1 MEPTRQVVRHTMAI
15 GASGSPAVLAEMM
28 TYLGYR
34 WHPEYTVYEEYQDF
48 NQEQYRAI
56 VHLYSREYDSTTVL
70 HTSHGVGVTIDMAV
84 HDAAYAALTRLRGE
98 YRELDTS
105 PFRHIAI
112 ASDVGTEGYYTAAY
126 STVTREPFYHQHL
139 VLHADGLDRANRAL
153 RHEMYTTRQHLY
165 RALTLLHPFVRSGQV
180 PRTAIYPARTVMP
193 HGVGWPEVGGYSPAL
208 GPLLPPERRALHLS
222 IRGPQS
228 ADVEGYPLPHYQLS
242 GYSYLH
248 STSWD

>member
-1 MEPTRQVVRHTMAI
+1 MLV
-15 GASGSPAVLAEMM
+15 EMM

-70 HTSHGVGVTIDMAV
+70 HIAHGVGVTIDMAV

-112 ASDVGTEGYYTAAY
+112 ASDVGAEGYYTAAY
-126 STVTREPFYHQHL
+126 STVTREASTISTWFCMLMGSIELTELFATRCTPPVSTFT
-139 VLHADGLDRANRAL
+139 VL
-153 RHEMYTTRQHLY
+153 
-165 RALTLLHPFVRSGQV
+165 
-180 PRTAIYPARTVMP
+180 
-193 HGVGWPEVGGYSPAL
+193 
-208 GPLLPPERRALHLS
+208 
-222 IRGPQS
+222 
-228 ADVEGYPLPHYQLS
+228 
-242 GYSYLH
+242 
-248 STSWD
+248 

>member
-1 MEPTRQVVRHTMAI
+1 MEPARQVVRHTAAI

-56 VHLYSREYDSTTVL
+56 VHLYSREYESTTVL
-70 HTSHGVGVTIDMAV
+70 HTAHGVGVTIEMAV
-84 HDAAYAALTRLRGE
+84 HDAAHAALTRLRGE
-98 YRELDTS
+98 YQALDTS
-105 PFRHIAI
+105 PFRHIPI
-112 ASDVGTEGYYTAAY
+112 ASDVGAEGYYTAAY
-126 STVTREPFYHQHL
+126 STVTREPFHHQRL

-153 RHEMYTTRQHLY
+153 RHELYTTRQHLY
-165 RALTLLHPFVRSGQV
+165 RALTRLHPFVRSGQL
-180 PRTAIYPARTVMP
+180 PRSAIYPARTVMP

-242 GYSYLH
+242 GYDYLH

>member
-1 MEPTRQVVRHTMAI
+1 MRHTAAI
-15 GASGSPAVLAEMM
+15 GASGSPAVLADMM

-70 HTSHGVGVTIDMAV
+70 HTAHGVGVTIDMAI

-98 YRELDTS
+98 YQELDTS

-112 ASDVGTEGYYTAAY
+112 ASDVGAEGYYIAAY

-165 RALTLLHPFVRSGQV
+165 RALTLLHPLVRSGQV

-193 HGVGWPEVGGYSPAL
+193 HGVGWPEVGGYSPTL

-242 GYSYLH
+242 GYDYLH

>member
-1 MEPTRQVVRHTMAI
+1 MLV
-15 GASGSPAVLAEMM
+15 EMI

-70 HTSHGVGVTIDMAV
+70 HTAHGVGVTIDMAV

-98 YRELDTS
+98 YQELDTS

-112 ASDVGTEGYYTAAY
+112 ASDVGAEGYYTAAY
-126 STVTREPFYHQHL
+126 STVTREPFYHQNF

-153 RHEMYTTRQHLY
+153 RHELYTTCQHLY
-165 RALTLLHPFVRSGQV
+165 RALTLLHPSVRFGDLPCQDRDAPGCRLARCGRLLSRTWSSSATCASGSA
-180 PRTAIYPARTVMP
+180 PEYPWTL
-193 HGVGWPEVGGYSPAL
+193 GY
-208 GPLLPPERRALHLS
+208 
-222 IRGPQS
+222 
-228 ADVEGYPLPHYQLS
+228 
-242 GYSYLH
+242 
-248 STSWD
+248 

>member
-1 MEPTRQVVRHTMAI
+1 MRHTAAI
-15 GASGSPAVLAEMM
+15 GASGSPAVLADMM

-70 HTSHGVGVTIDMAV
+70 HTAHGVGVTIDMAV
-84 HDAAYAALTRLRGE
+84 HDVPYAALTRLRGV

-112 ASDVGTEGYYTAAY
+112 ASDVGAEGYYTAAY
-126 STVTREPFYHQHL
+126 STVTREPFYHQNL

-193 HGVGWPEVGGYSPAL
+193 HGVGWPEVEGYSPAF
-208 GPLLPPERRALHLS
+208 GPLLPPERRVLHQS
-222 IRGPQS
+222 IHAP
-228 ADVEGYPLPHYQLS
+228 
-242 GYSYLH
+242 
-248 STSWD
+248 